1 MSVNDLGLVQQRAA
15 LREIT
20 DVYLALMCQTLA
32 ERHVEVLL
40 TWPKAKSTGRDVYRY
55 HERNIHALVGNERSL
70 ARLVTFM
77 VGNLSILSDMAAHH
91 ILANPIVQWVQT
103 DPLFKDLVHSP
114 ITKDGKFDTGIIIN
128 SVPQYFVGQLQPLQQ
143 IA

>member
-1 MSVNDLGLVQQRAA
+1 MSVNDLGLVQTRAA

-32 ERHVEVLL
+32 ERHDEVLL
-40 TWPKAKSTGRDVYRY
+40 TWPKAKSTGRDVYQF
-55 HERNIHALVGNERSL
+55 HERNIHGLMSNPPSL

-77 VGNLSILSDMAAHH
+77 VGNLSLLSDMAAHH
-91 ILANPIVQWVQT
+91 ILANPIVQWAQT

-114 ITKDGKFDTGIIIN
+114 ITKDGKFDTGLIIN
-128 SVPQYFVGQLQPLQQ
+128 SVPQYFVGQHQPLQQ